1 MISLNV
7 SHSGDVV
14 AVQVAGSIDALT
26 CAPVEAALNEQLA
39 AGRRHVVL
47 DLAGV
52 DFTSSTGLRM
62 ILAAAKEARR
72 QGGDLRLSG
81 MQPAVAR
88 VLSISGFL
96 GLLKTFPDRES
107 AVASYAG

>member
-1 MISLNV
+1 MNSL
-7 SHSGDVV
+7 SIHSSGEVV
-14 AVQVAGSIDALT
+14 TIEVAGSIDALT
-26 CAPVEAALNEQLA
+26 CAPVEGALNEQFA
-39 AGRRHVVL
+39 AGRRNVVL

-62 ILAAAKEARR
+62 IRSAAKEARR
-72 QGGDLRLSG
+72 RGGDLRLSG
-81 MQPAVAR
+81 LQPAVAR

-96 GLLKTFPDRES
+96 GLLKTYPDREG